1 MVRAVLNLFTPYSPL
16 NYPIEGAHIHARDTR
31 LPSELWGEILLKAT
45 FIPYE
50 LEECPST
57 CGSSAYQNLNH
68 WIYRKWKEDLPIRR
82 NIVLVSRL
90 WRDLGEKFLYQTI
103 FIASV
108 HVFQSFIS
116 ALRASRP
123 RVCWVK
129 RVSIRS
135 SISSLALDQQLGE
148 ILNDRNNIRI
158 YQDDTMFFSFPLS
171 PTPTNY
177 LDLRCI
183 ILRNP
188 IERFWSALPLFV
200 NLEVLKLS
208 NISIGH
214 AVNVAFPPVSLLHL
228 HFVEFRFFGSAVA
241 EYNLFNV
248 WMPTWEAPKLKTFIV
263 DADNMATLP
272 GIEAHSATI
281 ANLGLTGSPLQMTSS
296 LNSPSPMR
304 FQTTSLRRVIAFHYF
319 GTSFWRHLDGCIPLH
334 SVSEIELRLEEN
346 LRAAVVLANEYGWG
360 SSLQDLCDLFTLTCD
375 STKTSS
381 LSQVIVSI
389 WHDDLKIIDKTVRDM
404 FDGWIEKMEKAR
416 PDVGLKL
423 SFGFDDNGDEWIYDI
438 YSAFRSSKLAS
449 PGLTES
455 SISFCEPP

>member
-1 MVRAVLNLFTPYSPL
+1 MVRAVHTSFTPRRL
-16 NYPIEGAHIHARDTR
+16 LKYPVEGVRTHAGDIR
-31 LPSELWGEILLKAT
+31 LPPELWGEILFKAT
-45 FIPYE
+45 CIPYE
-50 LEECPST
+50 LEECPSP
-57 CGSSAYQNLNH
+57 CGFSAYQNLNH
-68 WIYRKWKEDLPIRR
+68 WIYRKWKEGLPIRR

-90 WRDLGEKFLYQTI
+90 WRGIGEKFLYQTV

-116 ALRASRP
+116 ALRASRQ

-129 RVSIRS
+129 RVSIRG

-148 ILNDRNNIRI
+148 ILDDGNNICI

-183 ILRNP
+183 VLRNP

-200 NLEVLKLS
+200 NLEVLKLT

-214 AVNVAFPPVSLLHL
+214 AANIAFPPVSLPRL

-248 WMPTWEAPKLKTFIV
+248 WMPTWEAPKIKTFVV
-263 DADNMATLP
+263 DADNMVTLP

-281 ANLGLTGSPLQMTSS
+281 TNLGLTGSPLQTPSS

-304 FQTTSLRRVIAFHYF
+304 FQTTSLRRVIAIHYF
-319 GTSFWRHLDGCIPLH
+319 GTSFWHHLDGCIPLH
-334 SVSEIELRLEEN
+334 TVREIELRLEEN

-360 SSLQDLCDLFTLTCD
+360 RNLQDLWDLFTITCD
-375 STKTSS
+375 STRTSS

-389 WHDDLKIIDKTVRDM
+389 WPDDLKIIDKPVRDM
-404 FDGWIEKMEKAR
+404 FDGWIEKMERTR

-423 SFGFDDNGDEWIYDI
+423 SFGFDDNGNEWVYDI
-438 YSAFRSSKLAS
+438 YSAFRSSKVGS
-449 PGLTES
+449 PELTTS